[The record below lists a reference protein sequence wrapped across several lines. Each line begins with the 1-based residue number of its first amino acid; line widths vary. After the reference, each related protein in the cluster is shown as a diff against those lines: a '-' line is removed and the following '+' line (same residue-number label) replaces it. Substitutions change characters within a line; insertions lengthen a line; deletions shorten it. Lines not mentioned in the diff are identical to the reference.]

1 MHVSVITPAY
11 NVAAFVGIAV
21 GSVCAQTHSD
31 WSMIVVDDGST
42 DGTAAAVQAWA
53 DPRVRLICQ
62 DNAGVSAA
70 RNRGLSEL
78 DGDAVLFLDADDWL
92 APDALARLIQAL
104 RTDVVA
110 AYGPYAFVTEDGA
123 RVVDQRR
130 GPFPYGDILPRLLV
144 RNLFAN
150 GGHML
155 VRAAAVAEAGKF
167 RRDLVYGEDWE
178 YWCRLAALGE
188 FAVTPGTAPLLFVR
202 QRQGGAFQRLAS
214 DPRSFA
220 PCMDAIFANPTL
232 IARLGTT
239 RAAAL
244 RQRTDAENAWIV
256 GRELIRH
263 GRRREGQAWLQRSFA
278 RQPSVK
284 RALLLA
290 AAHALP
296 LLPDGW
302 HGPFRTYQA

>member
-11 NVAAFVGIAV
+11 NVAAFVGTAI
-21 GSVCAQTHSD
+21 GSVCMQTHDD
-31 WSMIVVDDGST
+31 WSMVVVDDGST
-42 DGTAAAVQAWA
+42 DGTAAAVRAWT

-70 RNRGLSEL
+70 RNRGLAEHN
-78 DGDAVLFLDADDWL
+78 GDAVLFLDADDWL
-92 APDALARLIQAL
+92 APDALSRLVQAL
-104 RTDVVA
+104 RGDVAA

-123 RVVDQRR
+123 RVVYQKR

-150 GGHML
+150 GGHL
-155 VRAAAVAEAGKF
+155 LLRAAAAAEAGEF

-178 YWCRLAALGE
+178 YWCRVASRGE
-188 FAVTPGTAPLLFVR
+188 FALARGTAPLLFVR
-202 QRQGGAFQRLAS
+202 QRHGGAFLRLAS

-220 PCMDAIFANPTL
+220 PCTEAIFANPTL
-232 IARLGTT
+232 IARLGAS

-244 RQRTDAENAWIV
+244 RRRTDAENAWIV

-263 GRRREGQAWLQRSFA
+263 GRRREGQVWLQRSFTA
-278 RQPSVK
+278 QPSVK
-284 RALLLA
+284 RAALLA
-290 AAHALP
+290 ATHALP
-296 LLPDGW
+296 LLPDGL
-302 HGPFRTYQA
+302 HGPFRAYQV